1 VVRAKPIRSPV
12 PAPVSPFEHLSV
24 LISIII
30 GLGLT
35 HLLASIHRLVQ
46 ARDRVTLHWLPLLWV
61 VLIFITQV
69 EWWWASFG
77 WRNKV
82 EWNFFYFLFILLSPV
97 SMYLSAAFVLPDVEA
112 GESYDLKQYY
122 FATRRWLFLSIAL
135 GPAVDAVRRA
145 GQAGSVT
152 DFGAL
157 SNAVSAV
164 LVGSM
169 AFTEKLWYHVLVTLT
184 VGALFLSFIVSSALE
199 LR

>member
-1 VVRAKPIRSPV
+1 
-12 PAPVSPFEHLSV
+12 VSPFEHLSV

-35 HLLASIHRLVQ
+35 HVLASLHRLVQ
-46 ARDRVTLHWLPLLWV
+46 ARERVTFHWLPMVWV
-61 VLIFITQV
+61 VLIFVSQV

-77 WRNKV
+77 WRNQV
-82 EWNFFYFLFILLSPV
+82 EWNFFFFLFILLSPV

-122 FATRRWLFLSIAL
+122 FHTRGWLFLALAL

-145 GQAGSVT
+145 AQSGSLLDAGAV
-152 DFGAL
+152 

-164 LVGSM
+164 LVGSL
-169 AFTEKLWYHVLVTLT
+169 AISHKLWYHVLVTLV
-184 VGALFLSFIVSSALE
+184 VGAIFLAFIVSSALE